1 MYTNYPQVFTDGTHV
16 DARSTY
22 KTRAFLSMAA
32 ACVELKGLNP
42 RLVITTDASEHDA
55 YYIKYKNPTYEK
67 AHLANADSVYQA
79 ADSVYIH
86 PERLIQSLTAQGQCH
101 WHL

>member
-42 RLVITTDASEHDA
+42 
-55 YYIKYKNPTYEK
+55 
-67 AHLANADSVYQA
+67 
-79 ADSVYIH
+79 
-86 PERLIQSLTAQGQCH
+86 G
-101 WHL
+101 